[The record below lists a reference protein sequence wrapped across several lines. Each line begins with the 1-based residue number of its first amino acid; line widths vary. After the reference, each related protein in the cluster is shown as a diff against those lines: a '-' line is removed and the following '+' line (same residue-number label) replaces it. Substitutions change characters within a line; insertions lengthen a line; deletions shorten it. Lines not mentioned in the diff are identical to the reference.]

1 MTNLALVVVGWLLG
15 WWAFGRQR
23 PVDRMPLE
31 LPSDAHRDPT
41 AARISIIIP
50 ARNEATSLPLLLGD
64 LARSR
69 PPGSEVVV
77 VDDHSTD
84 ATTEIAASF
93 DFVRV
98 VAAPTLPTGWTGKSW
113 ACATGVTAARGDVL
127 VLLDAD
133 VRVDPGALER
143 VVAERNRV
151 GGLVSVQPWHT
162 VVRPYE
168 RLSALFNV
176 IALMGVGSGSRRQS
190 RGAFGPVIVT
200 SRADYDTAGG
210 HESVRNEVVEDLA
223 LAARYRAAGLAVAV
237 HTGER
242 SIRFRMYPDGL
253 RSLVQGWTKNFV
265 SGAGSTA
272 PLRLGAIV
280 VWVTSLGATIG
291 VAADALSGDV
301 PWWTAPVVYAAFVA
315 QLQLM
320 FRRTGSF
327 GVRAAVWYPLLMA
340 VFVLVFARSTWRTY
354 VRRSVVWRGRE
365 VPLGAG
371 RP

>member
-1 MTNLALVVVGWLLG
+1 MTNLALVVAGWLLG

-23 PVDRMPLE
+23 PVDRI
-31 LPSDAHRDPT
+31 RVDPDGRT
-41 AARISIIIP
+41 VGRGRVSIVVP
-50 ARNEATSLPLLLGD
+50 ARNEATSLPLLLAD
-64 LARSR
+64 LAEGR
-69 PPGSEVVV
+69 PAGAEVVV

-84 ATTEIAASF
+84 GTAALAASF

-98 VAAPTLPTGWTGKSW
+98 VEAPPLPPGWTGKSW
-113 ACATGVTAARGDVL
+113 ACATGVAAATGDVL

-133 VRVDPGALER
+133 VRVEPGALDR
-143 VVAERNRV
+143 VLAERDRV

-176 IALMGVGSGSRRQS
+176 IALMGVGSGSRRHS

-200 SRADYDTAGG
+200 DRYDYDATGG
-210 HESVRNEVVEDLA
+210 HHAVRGEVVEDLA
-223 LAARYRAAGLAVAV
+223 LAARYREAGLPVAV
-237 HTGER
+237 RTGER

-272 PLRLGAIV
+272 PLRLGAVV
-280 VWVTSLGATIG
+280 VWVTSLGATVG
-291 VAADALSGDV
+291 VVADAVSGDV
-301 PWWTAPVVYAAFVA
+301 PWWAAPAVYVAFVV
-315 QLQLM
+315 QLQFM
-320 FRRTGSF
+320 FHRTGNF
-327 GVRAAVWYPLLMA
+327 GLRTAVWYPVLMA
-340 VFVLVFARSTWRTY
+340 VFVVVFVRSTWRTY
-354 VRRSVVWRGRE
+354 VRRSVVWRGRD

-371 RP
+371 RH